1 MPVLEKCVEQACP
14 FDERVLSI
22 REEREQIGT
31 EIERKEREIRE
42 QRARKKRE
50 SEAREQEEAGVLP
63 QQQEAI
69 TGHRCVCANN
79 KGQEVSLVSSREDQ
93 HKFSLIMKI
102 FP

>member
-50 SEAREQEEAGVLP
+50 REAREQEEASSWP

-69 TGHRCVCANN
+69 TGLWCVCANE
-79 KGQEVSLVSSREDQ
+79 GQEVSLVSSREDQ